1 MKTIIFH
8 HIVDACVEFC
18 FLKKQFLNLTINMQ
32 LYYYCDQPSSFSQAP
47 SACGVQCST
56 ERLVLTYFEHT
67 ATEAVEIETVKLIKS
82 MFEGKYGVVKT
93 EQSCY
98 VY

>member
-1 MKTIIFH
+1 MFVLNFVLFFNLFTLVKTIFH

-56 ERLVLTYFEHT
+56 ERLVREVFHLLVNGFTVTSFRTFEDP
-67 ATEAVEIETVKLIKS
+67 LPS
-82 MFEGKYGVVKT
+82 L
-93 EQSCY
+93 
-98 VY
+98 